1 MRNFIYKNR
10 TEAGRILSDELKDY
24 SDLTNVLVL
33 GLPRGGVP
41 VAAEVA
47 KRLHADLDVIVAR
60 KLGVPGHEEVAMGAI
75 ATGGVEVINADVVRS
90 FGVPD
95 SAIEKIR
102 RIENK
107 ELLRRERAYRGD
119 RPPYNVQSRN
129 VIIVDDGIATGAT
142 MKAAVTALRQLNP
155 ERIIAAAPVA
165 PSDVFSTMS
174 KAADKFIC
182 PVIPIYFR
190 SVGEWYHNFSQT
202 TDVEVKEILNR
213 AWNKRP
219 HKRELLAPS
228 FLNFQ
233 ADDLT

>member
-1 MRNFIYKNR
+1 MRNFTYKNR

-24 SDLTNVLVL
+24 GDLMNVIVL

-47 KRLHADLDVIVAR
+47 NRLHADLDVIVVR

-102 RIENK
+102 RIEKK
-107 ELLRRERAYRGD
+107 ELQRRELAYRGD
-119 RPPYNVQSRN
+119 RPPYHVQNRI
-129 VIIVDDGIATGAT
+129 VIIADDGIATGAT

-165 PSDVFSTMS
+165 PPDAYNSMS

-190 SVGEWYHNFSQT
+190 SVGQWYQDFSQT
-202 TDVEVKEILNR
+202 TDAEVKEILNQ
-213 AWNKRP
+213 AWDTNEYEQRMFS
-219 HKRELLAPS
+219 RI
-228 FLNFQ
+228 NM
-233 ADDLT
+233 